1 MKILVIFLDTVRGD
15 LSSLKNT
22 ELQETELEKFQKKI
36 GGTYYINAYTVATD
50 TSRAFATVR
59 SGMYPKRNKC
69 TFQNNTE
76 FLKKESDLFSY
87 LIKKNYEL

>member
-36 GGTYYINAYTVATD
+36 GGTYYI
-50 TSRAFATVR
+50 
-59 SGMYPKRNKC
+59 M
-69 TFQNNTE
+69 
-76 FLKKESDLFSY
+76 
-87 LIKKNYEL
+87 LIQLLQILQEHLQQLEVNVS